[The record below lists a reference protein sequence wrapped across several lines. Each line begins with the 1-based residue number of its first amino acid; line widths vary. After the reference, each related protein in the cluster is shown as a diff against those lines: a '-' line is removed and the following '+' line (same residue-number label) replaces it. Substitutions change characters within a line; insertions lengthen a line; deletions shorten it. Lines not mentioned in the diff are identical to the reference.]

1 MNLSI
6 ELQKIIFSN
15 IYFLEPKRN
24 IILDGFFTK
33 ITYSNELLTMN
44 GLYVIFPVENITID
58 KLSNKNIIKFNP
70 YSVNNLHVIQDFSKI
85 EYRIIEYYKTM
96 NRCNRKTSN
105 LLSKQMYSGKM
116 KVYKEMNMNAEEKK
130 SYVIKISGVW
140 ESKEEVG
147 ITYKLIEVNEYCK

>member
-1 MNLSI
+1 
-6 ELQKIIFSN
+6 
-15 IYFLEPKRN
+15 
-24 IILDGFFTK
+24 
-33 ITYSNELLTMN
+33 MN

-70 YSVNNLHVIQDFSKI
+70 YSANNLHVIQDFSKI

-96 NRCNRKTSN
+96 NRCSRKTSN

-116 KVYKEMNMNAEEKK
+116 KVYKEMNNNTEEKK